1 MSSIIYRQA
10 ISLRKG
16 DMVKLDGEWTK
27 VHAVHT
33 NDEDEDHFFTH
44 VFFSP
49 TSRVVLDPHQL
60 VEVKERKFRS

>member
-16 DMVKLDGEWTK
+16 DFVKLDGEWTR

-33 NDEDEDHFFTH
+33 NDEDEDHYFTH
-44 VFFSP
+44 VFLNK

-60 VEVKERKFRS
+60 VEVKERKSRS